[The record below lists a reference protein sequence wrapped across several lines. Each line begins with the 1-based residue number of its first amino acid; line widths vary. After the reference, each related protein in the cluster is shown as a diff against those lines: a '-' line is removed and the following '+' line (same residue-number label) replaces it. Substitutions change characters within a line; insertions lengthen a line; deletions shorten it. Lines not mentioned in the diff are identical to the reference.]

1 MQGAVAL
8 SPANIGYFKM
18 GINAQRGGSRLP
30 DFGENGSGST
40 ASGQQA
46 ISPYLRAVRRHWIV
60 VLALTLIAGVV
71 AAVTVERS
79 GYTYKAT
86 ANVLVTPLA
95 ENPSYL
101 SLGVV
106 LDTGDPTR
114 TVQTA
119 AALVNTAQAAAA
131 TATKLGG
138 GWTTNSVQKAIT
150 VDSLGQTNVLAVS
163 GSASSPSQAAQL
175 TNTYTNTALSLEGA
189 VVQRNIAA
197 QIAKLQAEIASLPR
211 TSATTQSQSASLSAQ
226 LGALDSL
233 RSSGGDPTLSV
244 SQPAT
249 APPSPSGASHTLII
263 LLALLGGFAVASVA
277 VLGIDF
283 FGRPVRDQDEVESLF
298 PVPILASIPKV
309 SHRGRNPLSPW
320 MFPPVAF
327 EQVRMLRAQL
337 DLAVLS
343 PVIMVTSA
351 DAGDGKTTLVAAL
364 AAAFAEGGDVI
375 VVDLDLH
382 RPSLAKTLGVV
393 QPHDETPGPLI
404 PVPNLPR
411 VKFLPLP
418 QPGELTPDELMA
430 RLPIL
435 LAQAQRAAACV
446 ILDTAPIGQIS
457 DSLRIV
463 GLAEAVVFVARP
475 GHTDRRLL
483 VRARDLLTRSLAR
496 SGAGAVGLVLVG
508 QPAPGR
514 YGYYANTTT
523 NGARHNPPVDQLLRS
538 RGRRTGPAA
547 DPQPELDDVF

>member
-1 MQGAVAL
+1 
-8 SPANIGYFKM
+8 M

-30 DFGENGSGST
+30 DLGENGNGGSGPQ
-40 ASGQQA
+40 QQA

-60 VLALTLIAGVV
+60 VLALTLVAGVV

-86 ANVLVTPLA
+86 ANVLVTPLP

-101 SLGVV
+101 DLGVV

-119 AALVNTAQAAAA
+119 AALVNTAQAASA

-138 GWTTNSVQKAIT
+138 GWTTDSVQKAIT
-150 VDSLGQTNVLAVS
+150 VDSLGQTNVLAIT
-163 GSASSPSQAAQL
+163 GSASSASQAAQL
-175 TNTYTNTALSLEGA
+175 TNTYANTALSLEGD

-211 TSATTQSQSASLSAQ
+211 GAATTQSQSASLSAQ

-244 SQPAT
+244 SQA
-249 APPSPSGASHTLII
+249 APTPSSPSGTSHALIV

-283 FGRPVRDQDEVESLF
+283 FGRPVRDQDEVEALF
-298 PVPILASIPKV
+298 PLPVLASIPKV

-382 RPSLAKTLGVV
+382 RPSLARTLGVV

-418 QPGELTPDELMA
+418 HPGELTADELMG

-435 LAQAQRAAACV
+435 LAQAQRAATCV

-457 DSLRIV
+457 DSLRVV
-463 GLAEAVVFVARP
+463 GLSEAVVFVARP

-483 VRARDLLTRSLAR
+483 VRARDLLKRSLAR
-496 SGAGAVGLVLVG
+496 SGTRALGLVLIG

-514 YGYYANTTT
+514 YGYYASTTSNGVR
-523 NGARHNPPVDQLLRS
+523 NGAPLGQLVRT
-538 RGRRTGPAA
+538 RGRRAVPAV
-547 DPQPELDDVF
+547 DPHAELDDAF

>member
-1 MQGAVAL
+1 
-8 SPANIGYFKM
+8 M

-30 DFGENGSGST
+30 DFGDNGSSS
-40 ASGQQA
+40 SGPQQQA
-46 ISPYLRAVRRHWIV
+46 ISPYIRAVRRHWIV
-60 VLALTLIAGVV
+60 VLALTLVAGAV
-71 AAVTVERS
+71 AAVTVQRS

-86 ANVLVTPLA
+86 ANVLVTPLP

-101 SLGVV
+101 DLGAV

-119 AALVNTAQAAAA
+119 AALVDTAQAASA
-131 TATKLGG
+131 TAAKLGA
-138 GWTTNSVQKAIT
+138 GWTTNAVQKAIT
-150 VDSLGQTNVLAVS
+150 VDALGQTNVLAVTGS
-163 GSASSPSQAAQL
+163 GSSASQAAQL
-175 TNTYTNTALSLEGA
+175 TNTYTTTALDLEGA
-189 VVQRNIAA
+189 AVQRNIAA
-197 QIAKLQAEIASLPR
+197 EIAKLQAEIASLPR
-211 TSATTQSQSASLSAQ
+211 AAAATTQSQSASLSAE

-244 SQPAT
+244 SQAATVPA
-249 APPSPSGASHTLII
+249 SPSGTSHTLIV

-283 FGRPVRDQDEVESLF
+283 FGRPVRDQDEVEALF
-298 PVPILASIPKV
+298 PLPVLASIPKV
-309 SHRGRNPLSPW
+309 SHRGRQPLSPW

-382 RPSLAKTLGVV
+382 RPSLATTLGVV

-418 QPGELTPDELMA
+418 PPGELTADELMT

-457 DSLRIV
+457 DSLRVV
-463 GLAEAVVFVARP
+463 GLSEAVVFVARP

-483 VRARDLLTRSLAR
+483 VRARDLLKRSLPR
-496 SGAGAVGLVLVG
+496 SGARAVGLVLVG
-508 QPAPGR
+508 QSAPGR
-514 YGYYANTTT
+514 YDYYPSATS
-523 NGARHNPPVDQLLRS
+523 NGVRHGAPLEQLLRA
-538 RGRRTGPAA
+538 RGRRAAPAA
-547 DPQPELDDVF
+547 DSHAELDDAF

>member
-1 MQGAVAL
+1 
-8 SPANIGYFKM
+8 M
-18 GINAQRGGSRLP
+18 GINAQRGGGQLP
-30 DFGENGSGST
+30 DFGDGAGSGPR
-40 ASGQQA
+40 QQA

-60 VLALTLIAGVV
+60 VLALTLVAGVV

-86 ANVLVTPLA
+86 ANVLVSPLP

-101 SLGVV
+101 NLGVV

-119 AALVNTAQAAAA
+119 AALVDTAQAAAA

-138 GWTTNSVQKAIT
+138 GWTADSVQKAIT
-150 VDSLGQTNVLAVS
+150 VDAFGQTNVLAVS
-163 GSASSPSQAAQL
+163 GSASSPTEAAQL
-175 TNTYTNTALSLEGA
+175 TNTFTNTALSSEGTI
-189 VVQRNIAA
+189 VQRNIAA
-197 QIAKLQAEIASLPR
+197 QIAKLQAEVASLPR
-211 TSATTQSQSASLSAQ
+211 GALTTQSQSASLSAQ
-226 LGALDSL
+226 LGALESL
-233 RSSGGDPTLSV
+233 RNSGGDPTLSV
-244 SQPAT
+244 SQAAT
-249 APPSPSGASHTLII
+249 VPSSPSGTSHTLIVI
-263 LLALLGGFAVASVA
+263 LALLGGFAVASVA

-283 FGRPVRDQDEVESLF
+283 FGRPVRDQDEVQELF
-298 PVPILASIPKV
+298 PLPILASVPKV
-309 SHRGRNPLSPW
+309 SHRGRGPLAPW
-320 MFPPVAF
+320 MFPPAVF

-382 RPSLAKTLGVV
+382 RPSLAMTLGVV
-393 QPHDETPGPLI
+393 QPDDETPGPLI
-404 PVPNLPR
+404 PVPRLPR

-418 QPGELTPDELMA
+418 RPGEMTADELMA

-435 LAQAQRAAACV
+435 LAQAQRAASCV

-457 DSLRIV
+457 ESLRVV
-463 GLAEAVVFVARP
+463 GLSEAVVFVTRP

-483 VRARDLLTRSLAR
+483 VRARELLERSLAR
-496 SGAGAVGLVLVG
+496 SGASAVGMVLVG

-514 YGYYANTTT
+514 YGYYAAQT
-523 NGARHNPPVDQLLRS
+523 NGVRRGASVEQLIRARE
-538 RGRRTGPAA
+538 RRAVTTA
-547 DPQPELDDVF
+547 DPHADLDDAF